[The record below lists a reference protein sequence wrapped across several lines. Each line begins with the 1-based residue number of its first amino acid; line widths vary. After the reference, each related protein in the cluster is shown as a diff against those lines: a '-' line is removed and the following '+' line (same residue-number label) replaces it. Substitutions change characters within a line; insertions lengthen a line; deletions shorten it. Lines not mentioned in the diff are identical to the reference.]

1 MANNPIAYEIEK
13 AKLLIL
19 LSKYGIIVKRRDD
32 INKND
37 EHNPGGQHEMHTIEH
52 AEQLRIESYTEL
64 GSFNDELEAIQ
75 KTKEKYSDANGC
87 AICCPKADTDRKH
100 NR

>member
-1 MANNPIAYEIEK
+1 MNITPAVNTKCTRSN
-13 AKLLIL
+13 
-19 LSKYGIIVKRRDD
+19 
-32 INKND
+32 
-37 EHNPGGQHEMHTIEH
+37 TIEH
-52 AEQLRIESYTEL
+52 AEQLKIGSYTEL
-64 GSFNDELEAIQ
+64 GSFNDELEAIH